1 MVAANRAS
9 VPVFVGRQGVELFL
23 IQKKEG
29 VDPFQ
34 GLIFGVRS
42 VASGTKGDEDVLP
55 QNKREFTHATF
66 RGPLRLHMI
75 EHSLLLP
82 PQLTQPSKK

>member
-1 MVAANRAS
+1 MVATDRAS

-23 IQKKEG
+23 VQKQEG

-34 GLIFGVRS
+34 GLIFGIGS
-42 VASGTKGDEDVLP
+42 VAFGTGDEDVPP
-55 QNKREFTHATF
+55 QNKREFTRATF
-66 RGPLRLHMI
+66 RGPLRLKMI